1 MITIKSK
8 HPSEISSPAAGLIEL
23 IPNAISNIAP
33 ERLAELEETYPDL
46 NIIVEDSPI
55 WVFGVDAPG
64 KVVRLSVFC
73 LEVLWATAYSH
84 CLLYQKMIGGRQP
97 DNDFAMAALMTPEC
111 RVACQLLNWI
121 TQRRLGANVPHE
133 WPAGLPNP
141 SELNDNADQRKLA
154 TEIALGALGFII
166 HHELAHIRLWHSGK
180 SEISSEKDAD
190 HAAVD
195 WILRDGSISAIDTA
209 DKKRLL
215 CIAHAL
221 SVTVVRDIY
230 TGDFDGITH
239 PRSFDRLNYAISR
252 HLTDNN
258 HLSRSFIAFVLK
270 LHMDNSSI
278 SYWDQSKEFFGFDE
292 ILQSFFDAFAD
303 FNERKI

>member
-1 MITIKSK
+1 MVTIDSK
-8 HPSEISSPAAGLIEL
+8 HPSEISSPAAGLIER
-23 IPNAISNIAP
+23 IPNAIERIAP
-33 ERLAELEETYPDL
+33 ERLAEFEETYPDL
-46 NIIVEDSPI
+46 NIVVEDSPTWI
-55 WVFGVDAPG
+55 FGVDSSTRAIG
-64 KVVRLSVFC
+64 LSVFC

-97 DNDFAMAALMTPEC
+97 DNEFAKAALMAPEC
-111 RVACQLLNWI
+111 LEACQLLKWI
-121 TQRRLGANVPHE
+121 TQRRLGAAVPHE

-141 SELNDNADQRKLA
+141 SQENDALDQRKLA
-154 TEIALGALGFII
+154 TEVALGALGFII
-166 HHELAHIRLWHSGK
+166 HHELAHIRLLHSGK

-195 WILRDGSISAIDTA
+195 WILRDGFISTTDPA

-221 SVTVVRDIY
+221 SVTVIRDIY

-239 PRSFDRLNYAISR
+239 PRSFDRLNYALSR
-252 HLTDNN
+252 HLADNN

-278 SYWDQSKEFFGFDE
+278 SYWDQSKEFFSFDE

-303 FNERKI
+303 FAERKT